1 MHASIVVGNYEQKK
15 DLRTQKQAAQE
26 RMSNSLI
33 NDASCAQIGS
43 FVVVIFI

>member
-1 MHASIVVGNYEQKK
+1 MHASIVVGNFEPKK
-15 DLRTQKQAAQE
+15 DLRTQKQAAQQ
-26 RMSNSLI
+26 RISNSLI